1 MKLEDQVISL
11 ELARQLKELG
21 FEQGK
26 SLFIIRRDGG
36 HIILNKTNEW
46 DGNREHYY
54 SAYTVA
60 ELGEMLPEGFNS
72 IYLKILKG
80 FRVSNDEGELAIK
93 YGIMPKVDK
102 TEANARAKM
111 LVYLK
116 ENKLI

>member
-1 MKLEDQVISL
+1 MKLEEQVVSL

-60 ELGEMLPEGFNS
+60 ELYNIHIEKFGKCYIRPNIQPE
-72 IYLKILKG
+72 YLADYLAEKIINNLKPE
-80 FRVSNDEGELAIK
+80 VI
-93 YGIMPKVDK
+93 
-102 TEANARAKM
+102 
-111 LVYLK
+111 
-116 ENKLI
+116 